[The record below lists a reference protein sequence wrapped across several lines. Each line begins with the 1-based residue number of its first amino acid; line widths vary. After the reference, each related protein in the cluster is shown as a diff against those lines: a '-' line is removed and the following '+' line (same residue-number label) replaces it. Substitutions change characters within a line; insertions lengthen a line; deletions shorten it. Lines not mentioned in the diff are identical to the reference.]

1 MYGFD
6 ITKIK
11 DYNLSTV
18 FHTNLITSLEQNNC
32 KRITVLNGKDE
43 AICFNKRVFEMVK
56 MSTEGKAL
64 GLVDLFE
71 KYISNDLVDDDN
83 YIY

>member
-1 MYGFD
+1 M
-6 ITKIK
+6 
-11 DYNLSTV
+11 
-18 FHTNLITSLEQNNC
+18 TSLEQNNC

-43 AICFNKRVFEMVK
+43 AICFNKRAFEIVK

-64 GLVDLFE
+64 GLFDLFE
-71 KYISNDLVDDDN
+71 KYLSNDLADDDED

>member
-1 MYGFD
+1 M
-6 ITKIK
+6 
-11 DYNLSTV
+11 
-18 FHTNLITSLEQNNC
+18 TSLEQNNC

-56 MSTEGKAL
+56 MSTEGKAW

-83 YIY
+83 YISNSPNFLLNILYIPL

>member
-18 FHTNLITSLEQNNC
+18 FHTNLMTSLEQNNC
-32 KRITVLNGKDE
+32 KRITVLNGKNE